1 MSNKVHHVGNL
12 NGWDV
17 VVWYEKRPNK
27 NYSSASLHATIIV
40 LRQVLWLDYQTA
52 IALDKTRQKNI

>member
-1 MSNKVHHVGNL
+1 MSSKVHHVGNL

-27 NYSSASLHATIIV
+27 NYSSASRDNHSASASSLARLPNSNGTG
-40 LRQVLWLDYQTA
+40 
-52 IALDKTRQKNI
+52 